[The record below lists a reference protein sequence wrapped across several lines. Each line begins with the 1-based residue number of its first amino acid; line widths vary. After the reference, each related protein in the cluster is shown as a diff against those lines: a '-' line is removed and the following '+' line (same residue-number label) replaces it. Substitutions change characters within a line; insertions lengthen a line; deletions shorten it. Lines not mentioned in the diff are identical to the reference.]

1 MSSVGVGYFCNF
13 ILIITN
19 IFGFLL
25 SCLLGEGNSK
35 QYLIKDRQNRNN
47 VRYNVH
53 EENFVRR

>member
-1 MSSVGVGYFCNF
+1 M
-13 ILIITN
+13 LIITN

-25 SCLLGEGNSK
+25 SRLLGEGNSK